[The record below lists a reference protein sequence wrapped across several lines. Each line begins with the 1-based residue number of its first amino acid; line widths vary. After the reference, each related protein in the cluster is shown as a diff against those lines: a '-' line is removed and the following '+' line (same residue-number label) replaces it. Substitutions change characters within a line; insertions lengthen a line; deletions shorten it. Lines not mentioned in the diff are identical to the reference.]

1 MKHILSTHRHTNNEH
16 QTRVPRIPSVLFFP
30 YQTDN
35 GASSTHPTVV
45 VWSRQVLHIDNKII
59 NYELINCKEFF
70 YYLWFY
76 NDHWCCPRSVPIITI
91 KYCAAGYQKK
101 KKIFFPVSSSENR
114 PFLNLQTNPKLYYTS
129 IYYMWTIKC
138 NTLSKAS
145 GIYHT
150 MS

>member
-1 MKHILSTHRHTNNEH
+1 MKHILSTHRH
-16 QTRVPRIPSVLFFP
+16 QTRVPRIPSVSFFP
-30 YQTDN
+30 YQTEN

-59 NYELINCKEFF
+59 NYELMNCKELF
-70 YYLWFY
+70 YHLWFY
-76 NDHWCCPRSVPIITI
+76 NDHWCCPWSVPNNHDKIL
-91 KYCAAGYQKK
+91 CGRLKK
-101 KKIFFPVSSSENR
+101 KKKFFFPVNSSENR